1 MLYYSFNDY
10 FCKNYDFNLLQKHL
24 LYTLKEYRDIKI
36 RFPKN
41 IEGILTDRDI
51 SSLKINENSNLLQ
64 LILSLNRDEKNYAL
78 SLFKKYP
85 IETFYPDLEVDNI
98 LENEYLLTVNN
109 INYDAINAKINSL
122 HDGFLFSF
130 GIHNDLRKD
139 QLEIKEKNEKED
151 ICLID
156 NLFGETENSKYN
168 ISQISNKINDSKL
181 GFEKFLSLFQNPIY
195 YDSFKTEYEG
205 LSTALQDRIYDR
217 MFAAKN
223 RGLPTPFASDK
234 DLIKDVTPEKENQI
248 KIYELRIFEP
258 VCTRLYFYEDNQNI
272 YLSSITKKP
281 AKKSQSA
288 DIRTNISAIKTLIK
302 TNK

>member
-1 MLYYSFNDY
+1 MYYYSFNDC
-10 FCKNYDFNLLQKHL
+10 FCKNHDFYFLQKHL
-24 LYTLKEYRDIKI
+24 LYTIKEYRDIKN

-51 SSLKINENSNLLQ
+51 SSLRINEDSNLLQ
-64 LILSLNRDEKNYAL
+64 LILSLNKDEKNYAL

-85 IETFYPDLEVDNI
+85 IESFYPDLEVDNI
-98 LENEYLLTVNN
+98 LDNDYLLTVDK

-122 HDGFLFSF
+122 HDGFLFSL
-130 GIHNDLRKD
+130 GIHDDLRKD
-139 QLEIKEKNEKED
+139 KLEIKEKNKKEET
-151 ICLID
+151 CLID
-156 NLFGETENSKYN
+156 NLFGEAGNSEYNIFQIAKKIHNSKV
-168 ISQISNKINDSKL
+168 
-181 GFEKFLSLFQNPIY
+181 GFEKFLSLFQNPIF
-195 YDSFKTEYEG
+195 YDSFKAEYES

-234 DLIKDVTPEKENQI
+234 ELIKDVTPSKENQI

-258 VCTRLYFYEDNQNI
+258 ICTRLYFYEDNQNV

-288 DIRTNISAIKTLIK
+288 DIRTNISIIKSLIK
-302 TNK
+302 TNQ